1 MKKNVFGL
9 AAMAVTVSMAS
20 CSLEEVME
28 QPAQQAIGFSAF
40 VGKSTKA
47 ATEIIMPNGS
57 ASDGQATLTTFY
69 VFGKYGAKDGS
80 TYDTDVY
87 SNAAVSVSGSSFTN
101 VGPTELKYWVANKD
115 YIFAAYSDGN
125 SQLSTPT
132 NVSFDNDG
140 HITFPDY
147 TAGEKDL
154 ILAIAEKTT
163 GTTIDNDPGAVT
175 LEFKHLLSQVAFE
188 FKNGFT
194 NGYKVKITELKFS
207 VNNKATYSYQGS
219 AYSWAMKDPAES
231 EDKTYK
237 INEEKPFDGEETNKT
252 QTSAYE
258 FVIPQTNTNIKAS
271 FTVTVYDTDG
281 RTEIATKTYENDDAV
296 SLATGTTTT
305 PGSDSNTWTPGYKYK
320 YTATIDADVLDDV
333 MFPIKF
339 TVSSVEGWTDAKND
353 SNEDFGLTLN

>member
-1 MKKNVFGL
+1 MSMKKNVFGL
-9 AAMAVTVSMAS
+9 AAMAVAVSMAS

-28 QPAQQAIGFSAF
+28 QPAQQAIGFSTF

-47 ATEIIMPNGS
+47 ATELIKPDGT
-57 ASDGQATLTTFY
+57 AGTGQAALTKFY
-69 VFGKYGAKDGS
+69 VFGKYGAKDGAS
-80 TYDTDVY
+80 YDAEVY
-87 SNAAVSVSGSSFTN
+87 SNAEVSVTSSDFTN
-101 VGPTELKYWVANKD
+101 VGPTELKYWVADKH
-115 YIFAAYSDGN
+115 YKFAAYSDGN
-125 SQLSTPT
+125 SQLPT
-132 NVSFDNDG
+132 SANVSFDNDG

-207 VNNKATYSYQGS
+207 VNNKATYSYQNSDYGWETPTDA
-219 AYSWAMKDPAES
+219 AYKEYAI
-231 EDKTYK
+231 YGG
-237 INEEKPFDGEETNKT
+237 NPFDGDQNST
-252 QTSAYE
+252 QTSE
-258 FVIPQTNTNIKAS
+258 SNFVIPQTNTNIKAS

-320 YTATIDADVLDDV
+320 YTATINADVLDDV

-339 TVSSVEGWTDAKND
+339 TVTSVDTWKDAEGNFDLFN
-353 SNEDFGLTLN
+353 